1 MKLLA
6 SAEQLCMRTPLIKL
20 WNFLKRIFK
29 KTYVRCL
36 ERTEVFWIATCSS
49 RWVFATQ
56 ITAFITYVT
65 TNLKKEE
72 KTREKIQKKKIIKKH
87 IKSIVTMSKAVH
99 RAESW

>member
-1 MKLLA
+1 
-6 SAEQLCMRTPLIKL
+6 MRAPLIKL
-20 WNFLKRIFK
+20 CNCLEKIKK

-65 TNLKKEE
+65 TNLKKKE
-72 KTREKIQKKKIIKKH
+72 KTREKIQKKNHQKNI
-87 IKSIVTMSKAVH
+87 SKA
-99 RAESW
+99 

>member
-1 MKLLA
+1 
-6 SAEQLCMRTPLIKL
+6 MRTPLIKL

-65 TNLKKEE
+65 TNLKKIGFFFV
-72 KTREKIQKKKIIKKH
+72 KTHVKRIFFRENTCKK
-87 IKSIVTMSKAVH
+87 
-99 RAESW
+99 